1 MKDQDFISKLLKHF
15 KGRNDISTDELFAFF
30 TKEEGKIPVNTISW
44 RIYHLKEKGILTH
57 VGRATYAVGKTDK
70 GNFIPFISAHVKKI
84 YSQIKKELPYLNIS
98 IWDTRLLNSFMIH
111 QIGRFF
117 IVVETEKEGME
128 SVFNLLSAT
137 NKNVFL
143 NPDNKTLERYA
154 SNFNESIIIQQLI
167 TEAPTL
173 QVQGIDTISI
183 EKLIVDCL
191 AEKELLFAHQ
201 EELDNIFSSIAERFN
216 ISIKSARRYA
226 SRRGQSAELDKVL
239 HTYFKVSALNEKSAK
254 L

>member
-1 MKDQDFISKLLKHF
+1 MGHAIAEQFHDTPDRTFFYCCGNRERRNGISFQFII
-15 KGRNDISTDELFAFF
+15 R
-30 TKEEGKIPVNTISW
+30 
-44 RIYHLKEKGILTH
+44 Y
-57 VGRATYAVGKTDK
+57 
-70 GNFIPFISAHVKKI
+70 
-84 YSQIKKELPYLNIS
+84 
-98 IWDTRLLNSFMIH
+98 
-111 QIGRFF
+111 
-117 IVVETEKEGME
+117 
-128 SVFNLLSAT
+128 
-137 NKNVFL
+137 
-143 NPDNKTLERYA
+143 NKTLERYA

-216 ISIKSARRYA
+216 VSIKSARRYA

-254 L
+254 S